1 MTRPLPD
8 SAVIQEEAAAQSKGG
23 TFRSLRHHDFRMI
36 WIGTLFSSSGQWI
49 QQVTLGWLVYQMTGS
64 GVALGAV
71 NGARAIP
78 LLFLGP
84 LGGVAADRVDRKR
97 LMLATQFFLAATAAI
112 IATTIVAGQLQLW
125 HLFTFSLLT
134 GVAWAFNMPVRQS
147 VVPNL
152 VPERNLMNALALN
165 SAGFNIT
172 RIAGPSLAGLMI
184 SALGPAENFYLQA
197 FAYLCVSL
205 TVAQIAIPRL
215 PRTTHQGS
223 VRQNLVDGARFVWR
237 HGTLRLQMMLALVPV
252 VIALPY
258 SSLMPIFARDVLHR
272 GPGGFGLM
280 MAAPGLGAVLGTLTI
295 ASLANIRRKGVVML
309 GAIFML
315 GISLVAFSLS
325 RFFILSIVLLVGVGA
340 AQMAYMTTN
349 QTLLQ
354 LSIPD
359 ELRGRVMG
367 IYMLNQGLL
376 PVGTLFAGVL
386 ADVASAPMAVT
397 LMGATVAALAVGFS
411 VCSPALREA

>member
-1 MTRPLPD
+1 
-8 SAVIQEEAAAQSKGG
+8 
-23 TFRSLRHHDFRMI
+23 
-36 WIGTLFSSSGQWI
+36 
-49 QQVTLGWLVYQMTGS
+49 VTLGWLVYQMTGS